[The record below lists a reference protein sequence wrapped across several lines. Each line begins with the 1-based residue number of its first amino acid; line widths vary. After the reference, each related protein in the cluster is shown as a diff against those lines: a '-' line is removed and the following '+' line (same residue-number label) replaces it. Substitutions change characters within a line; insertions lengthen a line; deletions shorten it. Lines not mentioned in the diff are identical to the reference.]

1 MHSTKAKH
9 FNSHNLR
16 WCEAK
21 LSYIFCD
28 CCNDV
33 EKSPGEIVECTT
45 VALRVKLLKHCWV
58 RCIYSFYWFNF
69 VNLNQTIPKI
79 RCNIMLIFSKSS
91 SFRYG
96 TLWLCLDSDN
106 FECFFF
112 ISFFA
117 ECTIKH
123 FEKLLTEEKEW
134 DREQLN
140 KRKTK
145 KNKKNN
151 TNTHIYI
158 YTCTQEMRK
167 TFLVMNLLRAILF
180 TTFANMHFVDT
191 FSCSY
196 YQREEAA

>member
-9 FNSHNLR
+9 YNSHNLR
-16 WCEAK
+16 WCEAAK
-21 LSYIFCD
+21 LFYIFCD

-33 EKSPGEIVECTT
+33 EKSLGEIVECTT

-96 TLWLCLDSDN
+96 TLWLCLDFDN
-106 FECFFF
+106 FECFFC

-140 KRKTK
+140 KRKTE
-145 KNKKNN
+145 KNKK
-151 TNTHIYI
+151 TTH
-158 YTCTQEMRK
+158 TH
-167 TFLVMNLLRAILF
+167 
-180 TTFANMHFVDT
+180 MHT
-191 FSCSY
+191 RNEENFSCYESIESDSFHY
-196 YQREEAA
+196 LCQYAFCRYFL